1 MPDTEQHEPVHRER
15 AHPPAEQPRD
25 EDANRTPKAADPLA
39 KQGADLDRGA
49 AEERPHE
56 SGKDGRPTQEELVR
70 EALAEER
77 EDDA

>member
-1 MPDTEQHEPVHRER
+1 MPDTKQDGSAHRER
-15 AHPPAEQPRD
+15 APAPAEQAGD
-25 EDANRTPKAADPLA
+25 EYANHNPKAADYLA
-39 KQGADLDRGA
+39 KQDADLDRD

-56 SGKDGRPTQEELVR
+56 VGKDGRPTQEELVR